1 MGSEPMLCYGYQLMF
16 EDILYFIVPIIAVWW
31 MAIGGLAFG
40 FVAIMAIA
48 VHVFGRPVTEAG
60 TGKPADPRKLI
71 KTEVIIGGSSL
82 AFAVAG
88 AWMYWNE
95 DILLSG
101 RFFVVA
107 SVAGAL
113 FSGVFLWSA
122 NRRK

>member
-1 MGSEPMLCYGYQLMF
+1 
-16 EDILYFIVPIIAVWW
+16 
-31 MAIGGLAFG
+31 
-40 FVAIMAIA
+40 
-48 VHVFGRPVTEAG
+48 
-60 TGKPADPRKLI
+60 
-71 KTEVIIGGSSL
+71 
-82 AFAVAG
+82 
-88 AWMYWNE
+88 MYWNE

>member
-1 MGSEPMLCYGYQLMF
+1 MLCYGYQFMF

-31 MAIGGLAFG
+31 MAIGGL
-40 FVAIMAIA
+40 AIMAIA

-113 FSGVFLWSA
+113 FSGVLLWSA